1 MSPLIEL
8 RGTFPITL
16 VGNND
21 TKIGE
26 FSMSITSSF
35 QNKMSPI
42 PDLNNQLNMNNRDQ
56 INLNEDT
63 FESNEQLA
71 RQLAKQEE
79 NGRLHAQMNQDNR
92 IASSMQSRGANPDT
106 YQPNNFNQLEQERPT
121 RDKPA
126 SKIQNSKNLTGKN
139 AENNFSNR

>member
-1 MSPLIEL
+1 MGPLIEL

-26 FSMSITSSF
+26 FSMSVTSSF

-42 PDLNNQLNMNNRDQ
+42 PDLNNQLNMNRDQ

-71 RQLAKQEE
+71 KQLAMQDE
-79 NGRLHAQMNQDNR
+79 NGKLHAQMNQDNR
-92 IASSMQSRGANPDT
+92 IASSMQNRGANPDS
-106 YQPNNFNQLEQERPT
+106 Y
-121 RDKPA
+121 
-126 SKIQNSKNLTGKN
+126 
-139 AENNFSNR
+139 

>member
-1 MSPLIEL
+1 MGPLIEL

-26 FSMSITSSF
+26 FSMSVTSSF

-63 FESNEQLA
+63 FENNEQLA
-71 RQLAKQEE
+71 K
-79 NGRLHAQMNQDNR
+79 
-92 IASSMQSRGANPDT
+92 
-106 YQPNNFNQLEQERPT
+106 
-121 RDKPA
+121 
-126 SKIQNSKNLTGKN
+126 
-139 AENNFSNR
+139 